1 MSVVKQVSLE
11 GFTKNSGRV
20 NVPDVG
26 RNEVPDLW
34 TAGGECALPELGPCP
49 ITTTAALVVE
59 ERSCRRPD
67 S

>member
-1 MSVVKQVSLE
+1 MSLE
-11 GFTKNSGRV
+11 GFTKNLGRV
-20 NVPDVG
+20 NVPGVG

-34 TAGGECALPELGPCP
+34 TAGGERALPELGPCDRVL
-49 ITTTAALVVE
+49 TTTAALVVE